1 MSGLH
6 SYDEDKVSFH
16 YIDEHAKKASAEHA
30 DSMLKLVEYLRDLY
44 KQDPD
49 SDLYLA
55 RAILVW
61 ISDNKATR
69 KGGDEAK
76 GKADNTP
83 RGCMALL
90 QKSEFEIF
98 RKLFDTAS
106 IKYEVVE
113 GLVKNIRYRAGDRQ
127 CATNRWICFH
137 SNGRRHLL
145 HPEWAT
151 KAVRGQRHGDETTL
165 EKDGTALTNH
175 QTGNAGQI
183 TSIVNDFWFCTRPD
197 IFITRCFPNDP
208 TFQLLPQS
216 SQLKPK
222 EFFDLP
228 DLRQEFFTRKFA
240 LLSKKTCCLASEN
253 GECNIALTSKDD
265 SSNNL
270 EFSYE
275 LVLHESGIQN
285 REEAN
290 MIKNKS
296 KRLVL
301 PQVKHDHGDTFIFD
315 VRCPYKG
322 DYWLRLK
329 VGFHNSEEK
338 FKCCE
343 FKISCSEPNKE
354 WKVFPPSHGLEVF
367 GFGPKAAD
375 AGLIE
380 PSVDTAKIA
389 VKPRSSNEMETVMTF
404 HLADSDEYIDTEYS
418 SELYGSDFVGGE
430 NIERSFEGCTETIK
444 DIEKRKV
451 KVNACIP
458 QKGEYSLII
467 NANTANGSPQQ
478 EQKKASKKAIACYFV
493 TTDSDIDPEDE
504 NRKRT
509 KRMKAV
515 KKENKRE
522 MKENFKHNLETSLE
536 IIKQELVDLEKKASL
551 IKPRDPKTYKRVLHL
566 DSSEKRALLSE
577 SGKRFLDNRRPDL
590 EGKLVFAMRENG
602 QFSITYLSTANE
614 NVIDIVLK
622 CIRDFLAQNSLY
634 METLLLD
641 RNVHRYI
648 KLHQEEALK
657 AISHS
662 LNEEHV
668 HIYLCQEP
676 LLLVTGSRKGI
687 HEATKRLQDLR
698 MDLIQKHHA
707 IYKDGAYEFFL
718 SKEGQ
723 DRIEHIER
731 ACECVITIE
740 GFEDKQDGTT
750 ETEAIAV
757 AILGENEYLID
768 LAIGELETSDIR
780 CSQAEYLQINESD
793 GDECSGDDILLG
805 DDNSEFESDIFQ
817 LFD

>member
-127 CATNRWICFH
+127 CATN
-137 SNGRRHLL
+137 
-145 HPEWAT
+145 
-151 KAVRGQRHGDETTL
+151 RGQRHGDETTL

-389 VKPRSSNEMETVMTF
+389 VKPRS
-404 HLADSDEYIDTEYS
+404 
-418 SELYGSDFVGGE
+418 
-430 NIERSFEGCTETIK
+430 CTETIK

-780 CSQAEYLQINESD
+780 CSQAEYLQINDDAYKWRHLISD
-793 GDECSGDDILLG
+793 DAYEWRHLISDDAY
-805 DDNSEFESDIFQ
+805 E
-817 LFD
+817 

>member
-30 DSMLKLVEYLRDLY
+30 DSILKLVEYLRDLY

-98 RKLFDTAS
+98 RELFDTAR

-127 CATNRWICFH
+127 CATN
-137 SNGRRHLL
+137 
-145 HPEWAT
+145 
-151 KAVRGQRHGDETTL
+151 RGQRHGDETTL

-389 VKPRSSNEMETVMTF
+389 VKPRS
-404 HLADSDEYIDTEYS
+404 
-418 SELYGSDFVGGE
+418 
-430 NIERSFEGCTETIK
+430 CTETIK

-536 IIKQELVDLEKKASL
+536 IIKQELVDLKQKASL
-551 IKPRDPKTYKRVLHL
+551 IKPYKRVLHL

-577 SGKRFLDNRRPDL
+577 SGKRFLDNRRSDL

-662 LNEEHV
+662 LNEEHG

-687 HEATKRLQDLR
+687 HEATEGLHDLR